1 LPRAPLS
8 SCALATDRAPW
19 HNGGM
24 EKQLAS
30 HGAVDEL
37 AVSRAWQAGWF
48 RADALRTT
56 DGQPLTVVYRGR
68 WTFGFG
74 HVMAS
79 SRPPQRSCG
88 TSGFSPLFP
97 VCPGQ

>member
-1 LPRAPLS
+1 
-8 SCALATDRAPW
+8 
-19 HNGGM
+19 M